1 MARYGRCGTERT
13 LHAAEIEREYDVA
26 RMHNS
31 LRLQLFQT
39 SPHPTTAPSGPF
51 HPLQQHLLSQTMSF
65 GSHAAPTAAP
75 GAGAAGAGGPPPPS
89 SHPRPPPR
97 LGDPNWSRPGDAEDG
112 WISSPYNSPV
122 GAPGVTPA
130 CGPVEN
136 AAVVATAGLG
146 GKDDCS
152 ISPSSATGDA
162 TSDGGGARASPP
174 PLCAGC
180 RLRIVD
186 KFYLSAVERKW
197 HASCLKC
204 AECGVELEGQLS
216 CYERNGHIFCKEDYL
231 R

>member
-1 MARYGRCGTERT
+1 MAR
-13 LHAAEIEREYDVA
+13 A
-26 RMHNS
+26 HNS
-31 LRLQLFQT
+31 RKLQLFQT
-39 SPHPTTAPSGPF
+39 SPHPTATAGSF
-51 HPLQQHLLSQTMSF
+51 HPLQQHQQPHLHSQNMSF
-65 GSHAAPTAAP
+65 GGCHTTPQTATGTAA
-75 GAGAAGAGGPPPPS
+75 AGGPPPP
-89 SHPRPPPR
+89 PP
-97 LGDPNWSRPGDAEDG
+97 LSRPSHQPCAPGGDASWVRPNNGEDE
-112 WISSPYNSPV
+112 WIAGPYD
-122 GAPGVTPA
+122 GVATGIA
-130 CGPVEN
+130 TAVGPVEN
-136 AAVVATAGLG
+136 PAATAAMTA

-162 TSDGGGARASPP
+162 ASDGVGPGSGAQASPPP

-197 HASCLKC
+197 HSSCLKC